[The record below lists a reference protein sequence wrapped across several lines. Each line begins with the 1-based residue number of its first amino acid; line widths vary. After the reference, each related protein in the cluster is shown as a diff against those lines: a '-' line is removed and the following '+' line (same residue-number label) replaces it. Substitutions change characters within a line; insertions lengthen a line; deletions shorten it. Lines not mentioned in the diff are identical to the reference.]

1 MPLHRSPRVRAAG
14 ILLGLSFALLF
25 SIRLG
30 AFSGADSGPADSAP
44 VAVEARDTWMNV
56 FQNGRKTGFA
66 HSTLTPSDDG
76 YRLTESVF
84 MRINTLGTTQSI
96 RLDTKAAVAPDFT
109 LREIDFSVSS
119 GPFRMDAEGTVE
131 GDRLRLTMGPEG
143 EGRTTEIPFDQKPY
157 LMASIVDAVRAG
169 DIETGET
176 RTFPIFDPAVMGVA
190 EATVRVGGKDSI
202 TVSDVEYTATRMT
215 VSYKGITQTAWIAES
230 GEVVL
235 EEAGVMGIRL
245 EKTSQTD
252 ALFNLPVE
260 GGEDLTRTMAVPI
273 DPPLPDPATLTM
285 LKVRI
290 EGIEDLADLALDGE
304 RQELDGRTLTITRES
319 MAGPTEAQ
327 MDPGPDLAPHLAPAP
342 FIESDHPE
350 IVGLAERL
358 TGPDQP
364 PVERAERILDW
375 MAENIEKRPVL
386 SLPDAIDTLKNRAG
400 DCNEH
405 AVLLA
410 ALARA
415 AGIPARVE
423 AGLVH
428 HDGRFYYHAW
438 NRLYLGRWITADAT
452 FGQMPADVSHI
463 RLVVG
468 AGAEQLDLLRVIG
481 KIRLTLIDTAP

>member
-1 MPLHRSPRVRAAG
+1 MPLHRSFRVRTAG
-14 ILLGLSFALLF
+14 IFLGISFALLF

-30 AFSGADSGPADSAP
+30 AFSGADSGSADPAPA
-44 VAVEARDTWMNV
+44 AVEARDTWMNV
-56 FQNGRKTGFA
+56 FQNGRKIGFA
-66 HSTLTPSDDG
+66 HSALTPLDDG

-84 MRINTLGTTQSI
+84 MRLNTLGTTQSI
-96 RLDTKAAVAPDFT
+96 RLSSKATVAPDFT
-109 LREIDFSVSS
+109 LRTIYFSVSS
-119 GPFRMDAEGTVE
+119 GPFEIIGEGTVD
-131 GDRLRLTMGPEG
+131 GNRLRLTMGPEG
-143 EGRTTEIPFDQKPY
+143 EGRTTEIPFDQRPY
-157 LMASIVDAVRAG
+157 LLSSIVDAVRAG
-169 DIETGET
+169 NIQTGET
-176 RTFPIFDPAVMGVA
+176 RAFDVFDPGVMGPADV
-190 EATVRVGGKDSI
+190 TVRVGGKESI

-215 VSYKGITQTAWIAES
+215 LNYKGVTQTAWIAES

-235 EEAGVMGIRL
+235 EEGVLGIRL

-252 ALFNLPVE
+252 ALFNLPE
-260 GGEDLTRTMAVPI
+260 DGGEDLTQVMAVPI
-273 DPPLPDPATLTM
+273 DPPLPDPADLTM
-285 LKVRI
+285 LRVRI
-290 EGIEDLADLALDGE
+290 EGVEDLADLALDGE

-319 MAGPTEAQ
+319 LADLPEAPT
-327 MDPGPDLAPHLAPAP
+327 DPGPDLADHLAPTP

-350 IVGLAERL
+350 IVRLADRL
-358 TGPDQP
+358 TKPDQP
-364 PVERAERILDW
+364 LVERAERILEW

-438 NRLYLGRWITADAT
+438 NRLHLGRWITADAT

-463 RLVVG
+463 RLVMG
-468 AGAEQLDLLRVIG
+468 AGAEQLNLLRLIG
-481 KIRLTLIDTAP
+481 KIRLKLLDTAP